1 MPSPPPPTPPPV
13 RELGNGDDATAVARP
28 PAVAEGAVLDLLSA
42 VPVEYGN
49 AAFLDLRQIL
59 ASDAL
64 SASVDRL
71 GVLAVLGPAAD
82 QLRDRVDAILMAQGP
97 GGVLGVLKG
106 DVDPRSVA
114 EAIGSPGS
122 PIESEGHGEFQVV
135 TAHMETPFFSLV
147 VAVSRVDEAT
157 ALFAVG
163 PSLEGSSGLAKAS
176 LDTASGAAPG
186 LSEDPAIGRLVQDL
200 PAGFAL
206 TLDPRCGLL
215 PDVEGCLGAG
225 VSAALEGE
233 RGVVHGVFMFNNPA
247 AALAALPAIVE
258 SAGRIGG
265 ISSPSEVRS
274 AVDGSVVRIEAVVG
288 LEAALEWAI
297 GQAGA

>member
-1 MPSPPPPTPPPV
+1 M
-13 RELGNGDDATAVARP
+13 RELGTGGGATAVGPP
-28 PAVAEGAVLDLLSA
+28 PAATEGVVLDLLAA
-42 VPVEYGN
+42 VPVKYGN

-82 QLRDRVDAILMAQGP
+82 QLRDSVDAILMARGP
-97 GGVLGVLKG
+97 GGVLGVLNG
-106 DVDPRSVA
+106 NVDPRRVA

-176 LDTASGAAPG
+176 LDTVSGSAPR
-186 LSEDPAIGRLVQDL
+186 LSEDPDIGRLVLDL

-215 PDVEGCLGAG
+215 PEVEGCMGAG
-225 VSAALEGE
+225 VSASLEGQ
-233 RGVVHGVFMFNNPA
+233 RGVVHGVFMFHDPA

-258 SAGRIGG
+258 SAWRIGG
-265 ISSPSEVRS
+265 ISSPSEVES

-297 GQAGA
+297 GQSGA

>member
-1 MPSPPPPTPPPV
+1 M
-13 RELGNGDDATAVARP
+13 AV
-28 PAVAEGAVLDLLSA
+28 EGAILDLLAA
-42 VPVEYGN
+42 VPLEYGN

-59 ASDAL
+59 GSDAL

-71 GVLAVLGPAAD
+71 GVLAALGPAAD
-82 QLRDRVDAILMAQGP
+82 QLKDGVDAILMARGP

-106 DVDPRSVA
+106 DVDPRRVA

-122 PIESEGHGEFQVV
+122 RIESEGHGEFEVIS
-135 TAHMETPFFSLV
+135 AHMETPFFSLV

-176 LDTASGAAPG
+176 LDTAAGAAPG
-186 LSEDPAIGRLVQDL
+186 LSGDPAIGKLLLDL

-215 PDVEGCLGAG
+215 PEVEGCIGAG
-225 VSAALEGE
+225 VSATLQGE
-233 RGVVHGVFMFNNPA
+233 QGVVHGVFMFREPA
-247 AALAALPAIVE
+247 AALAALPVIVE

-265 ISSPSEVRS
+265 ISSLSEVRS
-274 AVDGSVVRIEAVVG
+274 DVDGSVVRIEAVVG
-288 LEAALEWAI
+288 LEGALEWAI
-297 GQAGA
+297 GQTGA